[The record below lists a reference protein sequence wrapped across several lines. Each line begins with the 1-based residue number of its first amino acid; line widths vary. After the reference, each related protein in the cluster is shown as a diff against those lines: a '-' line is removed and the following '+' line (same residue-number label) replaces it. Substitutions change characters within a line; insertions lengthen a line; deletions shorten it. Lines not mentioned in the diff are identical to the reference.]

1 MLVTTAVL
9 KMKKKINNMKHLK
22 TFEQF
27 VSENQ
32 DNNLDEGLLDKLKG
46 LISKKST
53 RRPTDAE
60 FRIASKF
67 AKEHG
72 GNVGSIGVN
81 ADDTINLIV
90 DHPDETESRYKIDK
104 HGKEV
109 NESVRHVT
117 KYFWTIDKNRK
128 IETYKTNNDLE
139 EEAAS
144 DNADR
149 DDNIIAYGFAGN
161 ESGAKSMADNTY
173 WNIKRFGKPKNKHV
187 RQVGESVNEAKY
199 GDDSTNEFMNLKSDI
214 FGDAKKEYMDAIKS
228 KLQKAGFKV
237 GKIIVDLEQF
247 DNFSGDGFECTYNR
261 IPVEIGMSNSGAS
274 LAVVN
279 RINGKYI
286 DGYTT
291 KIDVLVKKIEK
302 LLKA

>member
-109 NESVRHVT
+109 NESV
-117 KYFWTIDKNRK
+117 
-128 IETYKTNNDLE
+128 
-139 EEAAS
+139 
-144 DNADR
+144 
-149 DDNIIAYGFAGN
+149 
-161 ESGAKSMADNTY
+161 
-173 WNIKRFGKPKNKHV
+173 
-187 RQVGESVNEAKY
+187 NEAKY

-237 GKIIVDLEQF
+237 GKVVADLDQF